1 MSEEKKSKS
10 KNTSELDKIKY
21 LQKKIHE
28 TTLNCIDSYILLK
41 DKIPLI
47 EASLALVFMDFRN
60 SVSTSVSMPFR
71 YKSFQSAQ
79 KNIFKEFEEHI
90 MELPENCTY
99 EDIDKMVEETILDI
113 SKDFFGATFVF
124 HNQNDIKNYCDESDD
139 PYAKKLYKQYSCIE
153 NFLNESEKIEQLPTD
168 KKNKEMLKKI
178 DITDTFIDGEDVS
191 TSKSPHQIFPF
202 NFDDIRTYRDYN
214 TKLIELL
221 TLLTNCSMPFRNPED
236 GKIHKYSVSQ
246 MDIPYLK
253 LIDEASMYNP
263 KNKDEWIE
271 IVTKLAHEAY
281 FKPFIPFD
289 VQLNEALEKNSQ
301 ISSSTSFDS
310 ELNEKDKRHYINH
323 LKLLRDNL
331 VSISKDRLLNYILKS
346 EMPRILSSLSDQPGL
361 SVEVIDSK
369 EKLKENGFYALY
381 YILKINNIAIL
392 ELQAQSEYR
401 SDLGKEGN
409 AAHNSIPGKSLD
421 IRHMFK
427 LNPKTTHPFDKN
439 QLDFYCDFLETVNLN
454 DISEYKV
461 PKEDLP
467 KLRILQDLVEY
478 ASSKIVVLNTMPY
491 KTSKKRNSIKFS
503 EYIDSMLE
511 YFGADFGSIVP
522 AHRIEHN
529 QALVVPQNKMYA
541 LENILKNRVGFS
553 VLANLIRVKYK
564 EETSKKGKE
573 ILPYDVAR
581 AYSGPLMQYD
591 IPRIN
596 KNLKKSV
603 SKYKSFKKR
612 KFYPMGA
619 KRRNYA
625 GTSKKAQKQNKEND
639 LSK

>member
-10 KNTSELDKIKY
+10 KNSLDFDKLKY

-41 DKIPLI
+41 EKIPLI

-79 KNIFKEFEEHI
+79 KNIFKEFEDHI
-90 MELPENCTY
+90 MELPEDCTY
-99 EDIDKMVEETILDI
+99 EDIDKMVEKTILDI

-124 HNQNDIKNYCDESDD
+124 HNQNDIKNYCDDSDD
-139 PYAKKLYKQYSCIE
+139 PYAKKLYKQYYCVE
-153 NFLNESEKIEQLPTD
+153 NFLNESEKIEQLSAD

-191 TSKSPHQIFPF
+191 ISKAPHQIYPF
-202 NFDDIRTYRDYN
+202 NFDDIHTYRDYN

-221 TLLTNCSMPFRNPED
+221 TLLTNCSMPFKDSQD
-236 GKIHKYSVSQ
+236 GKIHKYAVSQ

-263 KNKDEWIE
+263 KNNDEWIE
-271 IVTKLAHEAY
+271 ILTKLAHEAY
-281 FKPFIPFD
+281 FKPFVPFD
-289 VQLNEALEKNSQ
+289 IQLNEALEENLKM
-301 ISSSTSFDS
+301 SSSKSFDS
-310 ELNEKDKRHYINH
+310 ELSEKDKLHYINH

-331 VSISKDRLLNYILKS
+331 ESISKDRLLNYILKA
-346 EMPRILSSLSDQPGL
+346 EMPRILNSLSNQSGL

-409 AAHNSIPGKSLD
+409 AAHNSIPGKSVD

-439 QLDFYCDFLETVNLN
+439 QLDFYCNFLETVNLN
-454 DISEYKV
+454 DVSEYKV
-461 PKEDLP
+461 PKEDLQ

-478 ASSKIVVLNTMPY
+478 ASSKIEVLNKIPY
-491 KTSKKRNSIKFS
+491 KTTEKGNSIKFS

-581 AYSGPLMQYD
+581 AYSGTLMQFD

-596 KNLKKSV
+596 KNLKKSI

-619 KRRNYA
+619 KRRNYTGA
-625 GTSKKAQKQNKEND
+625 SKKAQKQNKEND

>member
-10 KNTSELDKIKY
+10 KNSLDFDKLKY

-41 DKIPLI
+41 EKIPLI

-79 KNIFKEFEEHI
+79 KNIFKEFEDHI
-90 MELPENCTY
+90 MELPEDCTY
-99 EDIDKMVEETILDI
+99 EDIDKMVEKTILDI

-124 HNQNDIKNYCDESDD
+124 HNQNDIKNYCDDSDD
-139 PYAKKLYKQYSCIE
+139 PYAKKLYKQYYCVE
-153 NFLNESEKIEQLPTD
+153 NFLNESEKIEQLSAD

-191 TSKSPHQIFPF
+191 TSKAPHQIYPF
-202 NFDDIRTYRDYN
+202 NFDDIHTYRDYN

-221 TLLTNCSMPFRNPED
+221 TLLTNCSMPFKDSQD
-236 GKIHKYSVSQ
+236 GKIHKYAVSQ

-263 KNKDEWIE
+263 KNNDEWIE
-271 IVTKLAHEAY
+271 ILTKLAHEAY
-281 FKPFIPFD
+281 FKPFVPFD
-289 VQLNEALEKNSQ
+289 IQLNEALEENLKM
-301 ISSSTSFDS
+301 SSSKSFDS
-310 ELNEKDKRHYINH
+310 ELSEKDKLHYINH

-331 VSISKDRLLNYILKS
+331 ESISKDRLLNYILKA
-346 EMPRILSSLSDQPGL
+346 EMPRILNSLSNQSGL

-409 AAHNSIPGKSLD
+409 AAHNSIPGKSVD

-439 QLDFYCDFLETVNLN
+439 QLDFYCNFLETVNLN
-454 DISEYKV
+454 DVSEYKV
-461 PKEDLP
+461 PKEDLQ

-478 ASSKIVVLNTMPY
+478 ASSKIEVLNKIPY
-491 KTSKKRNSIKFS
+491 KTTEKGNSIKFS

-581 AYSGPLMQYD
+581 AYSGTLMQFD

-596 KNLKKSV
+596 KNLKKSI

-619 KRRNYA
+619 KRRNYTGA
-625 GTSKKAQKQNKEND
+625 SKKAQKQNKEND

>member
-10 KNTSELDKIKY
+10 KNSLDFDKLKY

-41 DKIPLI
+41 EKIPLI

-79 KNIFKEFEEHI
+79 KNIFKEFEDHI
-90 MELPENCTY
+90 MELPDDCTY
-99 EDIDKMVEETILDI
+99 EDIDKMVEKTILDI

-124 HNQNDIKNYCDESDD
+124 HNQNDIKNYCDDSDD
-139 PYAKKLYKQYSCIE
+139 PYAKKLYKQYYCVE
-153 NFLNESEKIEQLPTD
+153 NFLNESEKIEQLSAD

-191 TSKSPHQIFPF
+191 TSKAPHQIYPF
-202 NFDDIRTYRDYN
+202 NFDDIHTYRDYN

-221 TLLTNCSMPFRNPED
+221 TLLTNCSMPFKDSQD
-236 GKIHKYSVSQ
+236 GKIHKYAVSQ

-263 KNKDEWIE
+263 KNNDEWIE
-271 IVTKLAHEAY
+271 ILTKLAHEAY
-281 FKPFIPFD
+281 FKPFVPFD
-289 VQLNEALEKNSQ
+289 IQLNEALEENLKM
-301 ISSSTSFDS
+301 SSSKSFDS
-310 ELNEKDKRHYINH
+310 ELSEKDKLHYINH

-331 VSISKDRLLNYILKS
+331 ESISKDRLLNYILKA
-346 EMPRILSSLSDQPGL
+346 EMPRILNSLSNQSGL

-409 AAHNSIPGKSLD
+409 AAHNSIPGKSVD

-491 KTSKKRNSIKFS
+491 KTSKKRNSIKFA

>member
-1 MSEEKKSKS
+1 MSEEKKLKS
-10 KNTSELDKIKY
+10 KNNLELDKLKY
-21 LQKKIHE
+21 LQRKIHE
-28 TTLNCIDSYILLK
+28 TTLNCVNSYILLK

-79 KNIFKEFEEHI
+79 KNIFKEFEKHI
-90 MELPENCTY
+90 IELPENCTY
-99 EDIDKMVEETILDI
+99 EDIDKMVEKTILDI

-139 PYAKKLYKQYSCIE
+139 PYTKKLYKQYSCIE
-153 NFLNESEKIEQLPTD
+153 NFLNESKKIEQLTVD
-168 KKNKEMLKKI
+168 EKNKELFKKI
-178 DITDTFIDGEDVS
+178 DITDSFIDGEDVS
-191 TSKSPHQIFPF
+191 TSKAPHKIYPF
-202 NFDDIRTYRDYN
+202 NVDNIRTYRDYN

-221 TLLTNCSMPFRNPED
+221 TLLTNCSMPVKDSKD
-236 GKIHKYSVSQ
+236 GKIHKYAVSQ

-263 KNKDEWIE
+263 KNNDEWIK
-271 IVTKLAHEAY
+271 ILTKLAHEAY
-281 FKPFIPFD
+281 FKPFVPFD
-289 VQLNEALEKNSQ
+289 IQLDEALEQNSKM
-301 ISSSTSFDS
+301 SSSKSYDYELS
-310 ELNEKDKRHYINH
+310 EIDKHHYINH

-331 VSISKDRLLNYILKS
+331 NSISKDRLLNYILKS
-346 EMPRILSSLSDQPGL
+346 EMPRILSSLSNQTGL
-361 SVEVIDSK
+361 SVELIDSK

-409 AAHNSIPGKSLD
+409 AAHNSIPGKFFD

-454 DISEYKV
+454 DISAYKV

-478 ASSKIVVLNTMPY
+478 ASSKIEVLDKIPY
-491 KTSKKRNSIKFS
+491 KTSKKRKSIKFA
-503 EYIDSMLE
+503 EYIDSILE

-553 VLANLIRVKYK
+553 VLANLIRIKYK

-596 KNLKKSV
+596 KNLKKSI
-603 SKYKSFKKR
+603 SKYKSFTSK

-619 KRRNYA
+619 KRPKYTR
-625 GTSKKAQKQNKEND
+625 TSKKSQTQNKEND

>member
-10 KNTSELDKIKY
+10 KNSLDFDKLKY

-41 DKIPLI
+41 EKIPLI

-79 KNIFKEFEEHI
+79 KNIFKEFEDHI
-90 MELPENCTY
+90 MELPDDCTY
-99 EDIDKMVEETILDI
+99 EDIDKMVEKTILDI

-124 HNQNDIKNYCDESDD
+124 HNQNDIKNYCDDSDD
-139 PYAKKLYKQYSCIE
+139 PYAKKLYKQYYCVE
-153 NFLNESEKIEQLPTD
+153 NFLNESEKIEQLSAD

-191 TSKSPHQIFPF
+191 TSKAPHQIYPF
-202 NFDDIRTYRDYN
+202 NFDDIHTYRDYN

-221 TLLTNCSMPFRNPED
+221 TLLTNCSMPFKDSQD
-236 GKIHKYSVSQ
+236 GKIHKYAVSQ

-263 KNKDEWIE
+263 KNNDEWIE
-271 IVTKLAHEAY
+271 ILTKLAHEAY
-281 FKPFIPFD
+281 FKPFVPFD
-289 VQLNEALEKNSQ
+289 IQLNEALEENLKM
-301 ISSSTSFDS
+301 SSSKSFDS
-310 ELNEKDKRHYINH
+310 ELSEKDKLHYINH

-331 VSISKDRLLNYILKS
+331 ESISKDRLLNYILKA
-346 EMPRILSSLSDQPGL
+346 EMPRILNSLSNQSGL

-409 AAHNSIPGKSLD
+409 AAHNSIPGKSVD

-439 QLDFYCDFLETVNLN
+439 QLDFYCNFLETVNLN
-454 DISEYKV
+454 DVSEYKV
-461 PKEDLP
+461 PKEDLQ

-478 ASSKIVVLNTMPY
+478 ASSKIEVLNKIPY
-491 KTSKKRNSIKFS
+491 KTTEKGNSIKFS

-581 AYSGPLMQYD
+581 AYSGTLMQFD

-596 KNLKKSV
+596 KNLKKSI

-619 KRRNYA
+619 KRRNYTGA
-625 GTSKKAQKQNKEND
+625 SKKAQKQNKEND

>member
-10 KNTSELDKIKY
+10 DNISELDKIKY
-21 LQKKIHE
+21 LQKRIHE

-79 KNIFKEFEEHI
+79 KNIFKEFEDHI

-124 HNQNDIKNYCDESDD
+124 HNQNDVKNYCDESDD

-153 NFLNESEKIEQLPTD
+153 SFLNESEKIEQLTAD
-168 KKNKEMLKKI
+168 QKNKEMLKKI
-178 DITDTFIDGEDVS
+178 DITDTFIDGDDVS
-191 TSKSPHQIFPF
+191 TSKAPHKIYPF
-202 NFDDIRTYRDYN
+202 NVDNIRTYRDYN

-221 TLLTNCSMPFRNPED
+221 TLLTNCSMPVKDPKD
-236 GKIHKYSVSQ
+236 GKIHKYAVSQ

-263 KNKDEWIE
+263 QNKDEWIE

-281 FKPFIPFD
+281 FEPFIPFD
-289 VQLNEALEKNSQ
+289 IQLNEALENNSKMAK
-301 ISSSTSFDS
+301 SNTFDS
-310 ELNEKDKRHYINH
+310 ELSEKDKRHYINH

-346 EMPRILSSLSDQPGL
+346 EMPRILSSLSNQPGL

-369 EKLKENGFYALY
+369 EKIKENGFYALY

-409 AAHNSIPGKSLD
+409 AAHNSIPGKSFD

-439 QLDFYCDFLETVNLN
+439 QLDFYCNFLETVNLN
-454 DISEYKV
+454 DVSEYKV
-461 PKEDLP
+461 PKEDLQ

-478 ASSKIVVLNTMPY
+478 ASSKIEVLNKIPY
-491 KTSKKRNSIKFS
+491 KTTEKGNSIIFS

-581 AYSGPLMQYD
+581 AYSGTLMQFD

-596 KNLKKSV
+596 KNLKKSI

-619 KRRNYA
+619 KRRNYTGA
-625 GTSKKAQKQNKEND
+625 AKKAQKQNKEND

>member
-1 MSEEKKSKS
+1 
-10 KNTSELDKIKY
+10 
-21 LQKKIHE
+21 
-28 TTLNCIDSYILLK
+28 
-41 DKIPLI
+41 
-47 EASLALVFMDFRN
+47 
-60 SVSTSVSMPFR
+60 
-71 YKSFQSAQ
+71 
-79 KNIFKEFEEHI
+79 
-90 MELPENCTY
+90 
-99 EDIDKMVEETILDI
+99 
-113 SKDFFGATFVF
+113 
-124 HNQNDIKNYCDESDD
+124 
-139 PYAKKLYKQYSCIE
+139 
-153 NFLNESEKIEQLPTD
+153 
-168 KKNKEMLKKI
+168 
-178 DITDTFIDGEDVS
+178 
-191 TSKSPHQIFPF
+191 
-202 NFDDIRTYRDYN
+202 
-214 TKLIELL
+214 
-221 TLLTNCSMPFRNPED
+221 
-236 GKIHKYSVSQ
+236 
-246 MDIPYLK
+246 
-253 LIDEASMYNP
+253 
-263 KNKDEWIE
+263 
-271 IVTKLAHEAY
+271 
-281 FKPFIPFD
+281 
-289 VQLNEALEKNSQ
+289 
-301 ISSSTSFDS
+301 
-310 ELNEKDKRHYINH
+310 
-323 LKLLRDNL
+323 
-331 VSISKDRLLNYILKS
+331 
-346 EMPRILSSLSDQPGL
+346 MPRILSSLSNQPGL

-369 EKLKENGFYALY
+369 EKIKENGFYALY

-409 AAHNSIPGKSLD
+409 AAHNSIPGKSFD

-491 KTSKKRNSIKFS
+491 KTSKKRNSIKFA

>member
-1 MSEEKKSKS
+1 MSKEKKLKS
-10 KNTSELDKIKY
+10 KNNLELDKLKY

-124 HNQNDIKNYCDESDD
+124 HNQNDVKNYCDESDD
-139 PYAKKLYKQYSCIE
+139 PYAKKLYKQYASIE
-153 NFLNESEKIEQLPTD
+153 NFLNESEKIEQLPAEEKS
-168 KKNKEMLKKI
+168 KKDSKKI
-178 DITDTFIDGEDVS
+178 DITDSFIDGEDVS
-191 TSKSPHQIFPF
+191 TSKAPHKIYPF
-202 NFDDIRTYRDYN
+202 NVDNIHTYRDYN

-221 TLLTNCSMPFRNPED
+221 TLLTNCSMPVKDPKD
-236 GKIHKYSVSQ
+236 GKIHKYAVSQ

-289 VQLNEALEKNSQ
+289 IQLNEALENNSKMAK
-301 ISSSTSFDS
+301 SKTFDS
-310 ELNEKDKRHYINH
+310 ELSEKDKRHYVNH

-346 EMPRILSSLSDQPGL
+346 EMPRILSNLSNQPGL

-369 EKLKENGFYALY
+369 EKIKENGFYALY

-409 AAHNSIPGKSLD
+409 AAHNSIPGKSFD

-491 KTSKKRNSIKFS
+491 RTSKKRKSINFA
-503 EYIDSMLE
+503 EYIDSILE

-553 VLANLIRVKYK
+553 VLANLIRIKYK

-596 KNLKKSV
+596 KKLKKSI
-603 SKYKSFKKR
+603 SKYKSFTRK

-619 KRRNYA
+619 KRPKYTR
-625 GTSKKAQKQNKEND
+625 TSKKAQKQNKEND
-639 LSK
+639 L